1 MTISIS
7 RHGVRTRQQG
17 NNIVSRIAA
26 MVAVARQR
34 RALRN
39 LDDHLLHDIGVSN
52 RAAAREAARPMW
64 DVPAAW
70 RK

>member
-17 NNIVSRIAA
+17 NNFVSRIAA

-34 RALRN
+34 RALRD
-39 LDDHLLHDIGVSN
+39 LDDHLLCDIGVSN
-52 RAAAREAARPMW
+52 RAAAREADRPMW
-64 DVPAAW
+64 DVPANW